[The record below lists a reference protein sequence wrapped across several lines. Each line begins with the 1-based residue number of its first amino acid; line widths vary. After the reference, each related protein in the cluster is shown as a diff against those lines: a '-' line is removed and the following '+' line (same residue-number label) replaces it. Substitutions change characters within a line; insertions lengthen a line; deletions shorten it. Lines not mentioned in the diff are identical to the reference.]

1 MNDLFKNYIEN
12 NFSDRIQCPVKKA
25 QFEYNY
31 KKYFQ
36 YNTDLICLDIG
47 PGRGEMLSCMKNWN
61 IKNFSA
67 IDISPSVVE
76 FCHSLN
82 LPCEWVESSE
92 NYLKSKPEYYDIITL
107 LDVLEHIP
115 PSNTLHFLSAIYQA
129 LRPGGKVII
138 QVPNMQAED
147 ATLYYYSDFTHCAGF
162 TEHSFH
168 QIFTTLKFSH
178 FKCFPY
184 EAFCYGGSKEFA
196 AKILRP
202 VFHFATKFRRKC
214 IGSHCPSIITP
225 VFYAVAIK

>member
-12 NFSDRIQCPVKKA
+12 NFSDHIQCPVKKA

-47 PGRGEMLSCMKNWN
+47 PGRGEMLSC
-61 IKNFSA
+61 
-67 IDISPSVVE
+67 
-76 FCHSLN
+76 
-82 LPCEWVESSE
+82 
-92 NYLKSKPEYYDIITL
+92 
-107 LDVLEHIP
+107 
-115 PSNTLHFLSAIYQA
+115 TLHFLSAIYQA

-168 QIFTTLKFSH
+168 QIFTTLNFSH